1 MENKFSVEQFIEFL
15 ELFVY
20 ENTNP
25 LGVKL
30 FYDLIDIEGLIREN
44 INGEIDEGEVRRLK
58 IFIFDNSYFK
68 IKLGFS
74 NRNDL
79 ENISENLTLYFGLIP
94 TLTVEVSSDSLFFY
108 ACSRESSFFNDETC
122 YTRKRLLKLLKELKR
137 TYGY

>member
-1 MENKFSVEQFIEFL
+1 MENKFNVEQFIEFL

-44 INGEIDEGEVRRLK
+44 INGKIDEGEVRRLK

-74 NRNDL
+74 NGNDL

-94 TLTVEVSSDSLFFY
+94 TLTVEVSSDSLFSMLVQEKVHF
-108 ACSRESSFFNDETC
+108 
-122 YTRKRLLKLLKELKR
+122 LMMKLVIQER
-137 TYGY
+137 DY